1 MTAAGL
7 IFSNIHDQSLPELT
21 RVRTMASVPF
31 GGRYRLIDFALSN
44 MVNSGINTIGLI
56 THYNYQSLLD
66 HIGTGKDWDLARRS
80 GGIKI
85 LPPYI
90 SAHDSNAPHKLYA
103 SRLEALLGAS
113 DFISRCN
120 EDYLVLS
127 DCDVICNI
135 DLSEVIDDHV
145 KNEAD
150 ITFVTKCVNIASW
163 DISERITV
171 VTADKDGNV
180 TDVISEDPA
189 KKQEINLY
197 TNIMVISRQYL
208 LSVLADASAHGY
220 SSFFRDIIV
229 PNVGKA
235 KFRAYA
241 YDGWYAYI
249 GSLDGY
255 FACSMSLLKPDAREG
270 LFDVKNR
277 PILTKVRNSTPTRY
291 CEGAKVTN
299 SLIADGCIIEG
310 TVENSIL
317 FRGVKVGRGTT
328 IKNSILMQDTYT
340 GADVSLNCVITD
352 KNAVIRD
359 GRTLSGH
366 ETMPFFI
373 GKNGS
378 V

>member
-7 IFSNIHDQSLPELT
+7 IFSNIHDQSTPELT

-44 MVNSGINTIGLI
+44 MVNSGITKVGLI

-90 SAHDSNAPHKLYA
+90 TAYDNAAGQKLYA
-103 SRLEALLGAS
+103 SRLEALMGARN
-113 DFISRCN
+113 FINRCT
-120 EDYLVLS
+120 EDCFVLS
-127 DCDVICNI
+127 DCDIICNI
-135 DLSEVIDDHV
+135 DLNAVIEDHA
-145 KNEAD
+145 KSGAD
-150 ITFVTKCVNIASW
+150 VTFVTKRVDTTGMDIAENVGV
-163 DISERITV
+163 I
-171 VTADKDGNV
+171 TADADRKV
-180 TDVISEDPA
+180 TDFVMTKPQGEV
-189 KKQEINLY
+189 NLY
-197 TNIMVISRQYL
+197 TNIMVVSRGYMM
-208 LSVLADASAHGY
+208 SVLADAAAHGY
-220 SSFFRDIIV
+220 TSFFRDIISHSIGTA
-229 PNVGKA
+229 NY
-235 KFRAYA
+235 RIYE

-249 GSLDGY
+249 GSLESY
-255 FACSMSLLKPDAREG
+255 FACSMQLLTDEARSG
-270 LFDVKNR
+270 LFYVKNR
-277 PILTKVRNSTPTRY
+277 PILTKVRNSAPTKY
-291 CEGAKVTN
+291 SEGAEVKN
-299 SLIADGCIIEG
+299 SLIADGCVIEG

-317 FRGVKVGRGTT
+317 FRGVKVGKGTVV
-328 IKNSILMQDTYT
+328 KNSILMQDTYL
-340 GADVSLNCVITD
+340 GSDVSLNCVITD
-352 KNAVIRD
+352 KNVMIRD